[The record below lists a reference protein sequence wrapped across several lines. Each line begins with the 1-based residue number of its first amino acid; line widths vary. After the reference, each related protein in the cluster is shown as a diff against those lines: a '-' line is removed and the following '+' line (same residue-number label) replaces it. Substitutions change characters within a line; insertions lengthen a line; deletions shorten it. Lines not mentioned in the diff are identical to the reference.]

1 MHDRCYGPN
10 GTASDPSEQHV
21 TKAAKPISS
30 SALTRATKEAEKAV
44 PGRSSIARADDETGP
59 FPR

>member
-21 TKAAKPISS
+21 TKAEKPISS
-30 SALTRATKEAEKAV
+30 SLTRATKEAEKAV
-44 PGRSSIARADDETGP
+44 QGRSSIARADDETGP

>member
-1 MHDRCYGPN
+1 MMD
-10 GTASDPSEQHV
+10 V
-21 TKAAKPISS
+21 TDLMELPPIHQNSMSQKRKKPISS
-30 SALTRATKEAEKAV
+30 SLMRATKEAEKAV

>member
-21 TKAAKPISS
+21 TKAEKPISS
-30 SALTRATKEAEKAV
+30 SLTRATKEAEKAV